1 MGDRRDGRVRAGR
14 RARRHLLGAPPPM
27 DAAAFAAGLWQA
39 LAVVLV
45 ADVLILGHELGH
57 HLAARALG
65 IPVRRFAVGFGPAL
79 ARRTDRRGTE
89 WRLGAFPLG
98 GYVEFVPAA
107 EAATDTAAAVGA
119 GRYGGADV
127 VAYDRRGPLARL
139 AVVAAGPAAS
149 GLLAVLAFA
158 VLLGAQGKP
167 AFLPV
172 ADEVTTGGAAEAAG
186 FRRGDRVLAVDG
198 RAVETFED
206 LRPTL
211 RAAAGRP
218 LAFEVERR
226 AEREAEDAEA
236 PARIEV
242 VRLVATPARI
252 EEGDREV
259 GVLGIRSTTLV
270 HVGYDPAGLLAASA
284 GRAWGAGRDTVV
296 GIAGLLR
303 HGEGRENIAG
313 PIGVAIVAGDAAA
326 AGWPTLLALAG
337 VLSANIALMNLLPLP
352 ALDGGQ
358 MLLLLSEAA
367 TGRTLS
373 VRGRDVALR
382 LSVALLL
389 ALLALTTLND
399 LNVLLAA
406 DPPPG
411 RP

>member
-1 MGDRRDGRVRAGR
+1 MGDRRDGRVRQGR
-14 RARRHLLGAPPPM
+14 RARRHLLGAPPRM
-27 DAAAFAAGLWQA
+27 DAAAAVATGLWQA

-107 EAATDTAAAVGA
+107 EADA
-119 GRYGGADV
+119 GGAARGEGGAA

-149 GLLAVLAFA
+149 ALLAVLAFA

-172 ADEVTTGGAAEAAG
+172 ADEVTAGGPAEAAG
-186 FRRGDRVLAVDG
+186 FRRGDRVIAVDG
-198 RAVETFED
+198 RPVETFED

-218 LAFEVERR
+218 LAFDVERR
-226 AEREAEDAEA
+226 AGGGTEGSAS
-236 PARIEV
+236 PARVEV
-242 VRLVATPARI
+242 VRLVATPAAV
-252 EEGDREV
+252 EEGGRPV
-259 GVLGIRSTTLV
+259 GLLGIRSTTLV
-270 HVGYDPAGLLAASA
+270 HLAYDPAELLEASV
-284 GRAWGAGRDTVV
+284 GRAWGAARDTVV
-296 GIAGLLR
+296 GIAGLVR

-337 VLSANIALMNLLPLP
+337 ILSANIALMNLLPLP
-352 ALDGGQ
+352 VLDGGQ

-373 VRGRDVALR
+373 VQGRDVALR
-382 LSVALLL
+382 LSVAVLL

-399 LNVLLAA
+399 LHGLLA
-406 DPPPG
+406 PG
-411 RP
+411 PSSGGP